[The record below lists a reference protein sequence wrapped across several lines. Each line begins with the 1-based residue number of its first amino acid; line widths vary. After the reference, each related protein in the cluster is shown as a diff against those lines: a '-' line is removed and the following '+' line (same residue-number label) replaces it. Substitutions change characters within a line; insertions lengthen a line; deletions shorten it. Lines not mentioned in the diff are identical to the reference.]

1 MNRFLQFEI
10 CPSFS
15 TMVHSQGPS
24 FKNHV
29 PMRKILLQ
37 YIFFLPHLRN
47 SYSSHPNDFED
58 NRIIDNQNGA
68 KSDEYWGEGGIESY
82 LNCSSFWNGAE
93 TYLDWNNPF
102 CLETK
107 DGCCSSSSADFSQSS
122 CSRQFFIVWFG
133 FKMEWR
139 EGFFGI

>member
-1 MNRFLQFEI
+1 MPFIFYNGAFTRPLFQKSRAHDENT
-10 CPSFS
+10 PP
-15 TMVHSQGPS
+15 VH
-24 FKNHV
+24 
-29 PMRKILLQ
+29 
-37 YIFFLPHLRN
+37 FFLPHLRN

-68 KSDEYWGEGGIESY
+68 KSGEYWGEGGIESY

-93 TYLDWNNPF
+93 NYLDWNNPF